1 MTLNNEH
8 NKSNLR
14 VLHNTY
20 IYIQDI
26 YNKIE
31 FKKEVGIT
39 IN

>member
-8 NKSNLR
+8 NKSYLR

-20 IYIQDI
+20 SYIYKI

-31 FKKEVGIT
+31 FKKEVGSQ
-39 IN
+39 